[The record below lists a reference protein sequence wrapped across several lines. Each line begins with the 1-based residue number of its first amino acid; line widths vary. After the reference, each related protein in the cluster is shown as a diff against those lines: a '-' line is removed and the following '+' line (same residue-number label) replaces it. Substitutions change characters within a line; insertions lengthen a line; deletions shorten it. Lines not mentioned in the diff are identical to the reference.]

1 MCGYPRE
8 KMTIPETNRTVFMEK
23 RVLLLMMP
31 MLQNAFSKGN
41 RPFGS
46 AADPG
51 GQSNNGLKYVCRL
64 V

>member
-1 MCGYPRE
+1 
-8 KMTIPETNRTVFMEK
+8 MTIPETNRTVFMEK